1 MEMINVYQREAIR
14 RAYFIEQK
22 SIRQIARDF
31 GHSRKTVRKALA
43 DPEAQPYTLR
53 HPRPAPVLGAFK
65 ARIEALLADNVHLP
79 RKQRYTARRIFQRL
93 RAQGY
98 KGSESSVRRYVSQ
111 LRARNKKRAVF
122 LPLEFDPGI
131 DAQVDWGEAEAIISG
146 KRQTVQLF
154 VMRLCYSRR
163 LFVMAAPSQRQE
175 VFFDAHVRA
184 FAAFGGVPHR
194 ITYDNLT
201 TAVARVLEGRN
212 REEQRSF
219 IVFRSYYLF
228 DSRFC
233 TPGQG
238 HEKGGVE
245 HGVGFVRRNFLVPV
259 PEFDS
264 FEALNTYL
272 AQCCLR
278 DQDRQVKGQPQR
290 IGQAFAQ
297 EQPMLRPL
305 PERPF
310 EAAKHRPA
318 RLNPYSQVIFER
330 NRYSVPVEQAYPN
343 LVIKATTFEVEIL
356 HQHRVIARHRRSY
369 GRDEDVMDPLHYLP
383 LLEQRPG
390 AFEHAKPIR
399 RWRSN

>member
-1 MEMINVYQREAIR
+1 MINVYQREAIR

-318 RLNPYSQVIFER
+318 RLNPYRYVSTTLRHFLLRNQTRIQVYCWIR
-330 NRYSVPVEQAYPN
+330 TVGLWKYGQPLPCHRTYPC
-343 LVIKATTFEVEIL
+343 
-356 HQHRVIARHRRSY
+356 
-369 GRDEDVMDPLHYLP
+369 
-383 LLEQRPG
+383 
-390 AFEHAKPIR
+390 
-399 RWRSN
+399 